1 MATKKL
7 APPPTLQPQIRH
19 LGALDASHPDRTL
32 RILDAP
38 ARLLAADA
46 LVGASLWDLASER
59 QLRAFTQRQL
69 TSLGDDL
76 YGISG
81 TPEAPH
87 LARIH
92 PDTGAEELL
101 TPASI
106 LNILVIGSGGDAAL
120 FDAAATTQRQ
130 RWALRFIKREGEVWR
145 EHVVATATKPPR
157 MLKLVDDQ
165 RGRRACLLT
174 SQDEAQV
181 WSLET
186 GELLHRF
193 KGHGKHAGG
202 AAFSADGRWLVA
214 VGQAKVACW
223 DLTLDAPRWFER
235 HADRIVD
242 TVICISPD
250 DRYVV
255 TAGLLHRRVTIRA
268 LTTGAALATFEAPAD
283 EITAACFSP
292 DGTLYLA
299 SGAADLYAVTLPEG
313 W

>member
-1 MATKKL
+1 MMPKKRP
-7 APPPTLQPQIRH
+7 APPTIQPQIRH
-19 LGALDASHPDRTL
+19 LGTLDSSQPDQTL
-32 RILDAP
+32 RALNAP

-46 LVGASLWDLASER
+46 LLGASLWDLEGER
-59 QLRAFTQRQL
+59 LLRSFDQPHI
-69 TSLGDDL
+69 TSLGGHL

-81 TPEAPH
+81 AAGAPH
-87 LARIH
+87 LARINAE
-92 PDTGAEELL
+92 TGEEERLAGAAVL
-101 TPASI
+101 GA
-106 LNILVIGSGGDAAL
+106 LAVGCGGDTAL
-120 FDAAATTQRQ
+120 FDSSASSRRQ
-130 RWALRFIKREGEVWR
+130 RWALRFVKREGEVWR

-186 GELLHRF
+186 GELLHTF

-235 HADRIVD
+235 HAERLVD
-242 TVICISPD
+242 TALCISPD

-255 TAGLLHRRVTIRA
+255 SAGLLHRRVTIRA
-268 LTTGAALATFEAPAD
+268 LTTGAALATFEAPD
-283 EITAACFSP
+283 DDTAALCFSP

-299 SGAADLYAVTLPEG
+299 CGAADLYAVTLPDG